1 MIRIG
6 TLRSFVEAFNK
17 MTGTFIVFEGPEGGG
32 KSSQL
37 QRLAEE
43 LRSRNIPTVATREPG
58 GTELGN
64 QVRALLLD
72 RSEYAIVPATEVL
85 LLAAARAQHVH
96 DVIAPALERG
106 MVVLCD
112 RYVDST
118 FAYQGGGRGLALGPL
133 QRIQEYATGGLMP
146 DLRLL
151 LDIPVRAGLE
161 RRYAESASV
170 NRIDLAD
177 DAFHDRVRTAY
188 LQAAS
193 DDPQGWTIIDA
204 EQSREAVAT
213 AILEAC
219 DSRFDLERRAPSTID
234 VERCAPSF

>member
-1 MIRIG
+1 
-6 TLRSFVEAFNK
+6 

-43 LRSRNIPTVATREPG
+43 LRARRIPVVTTREPG

-64 QVRALLLD
+64 QVRTLLLGLTD
-72 RSEYAIVPATEVL
+72 YAILPEAEVL

-96 DVIAPALERG
+96 DVIAPALRHG
-106 MVVLCD
+106 KVVLCD

-118 FAYQGGGRGLALGPL
+118 YAYQGAGRGLAAGPL
-133 QRIQEYATGGLMP
+133 RCIQEYATGGLEP
-146 DLRLL
+146 DFRLL
-151 LDIPVRAGLE
+151 LDIPVEVGLK

-177 DAFHDRVRTAY
+177 HDFHQRVRNAY

-193 DDPQGWTIIDA
+193 ENPDQWVIIDA
-204 EQSREAVAT
+204 EQNPEAVAV
-213 AILEAC
+213 AVLQAC
-219 DSRFDLERRAPSTID
+219 SERMDHPPAAASAVDHRG
-234 VERCAPSF
+234 